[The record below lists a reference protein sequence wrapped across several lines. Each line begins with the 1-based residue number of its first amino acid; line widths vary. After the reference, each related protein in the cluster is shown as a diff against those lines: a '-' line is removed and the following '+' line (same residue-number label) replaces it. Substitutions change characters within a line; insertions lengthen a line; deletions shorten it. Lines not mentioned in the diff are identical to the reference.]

1 MAAGNFSAEHG
12 SDRAMNV
19 AHGQFD
25 DKGRAGFESSLG
37 LGEQLMIER
46 LLQAMFLRLHA
57 AASHARGSW
66 RGIENCR
73 QIEAACFPVID
84 SRVFFKHVD
93 AADHLVYATEAEF
106 GHILPHLFGQ
116 KKEKVNDMLGL
127 PLEKL
132 TEHELLRGDSD

>member
-25 DKGRAGFESSLG
+25 ERWGAGFESSLG

-57 AASHARGSW
+57 AASHARGRW
-66 RGIENCR
+66 LGIENCR

-84 SRVFFKHVD
+84 GSLYFKHVE
-93 AADHLVYATEAEF
+93 AADHLVDATKAEF
-106 GHILPHLFGQ
+106 GHILPRLFGQ
-116 KKEKVNDMLGL
+116 KKEK
-127 PLEKL
+127 
-132 TEHELLRGDSD
+132 